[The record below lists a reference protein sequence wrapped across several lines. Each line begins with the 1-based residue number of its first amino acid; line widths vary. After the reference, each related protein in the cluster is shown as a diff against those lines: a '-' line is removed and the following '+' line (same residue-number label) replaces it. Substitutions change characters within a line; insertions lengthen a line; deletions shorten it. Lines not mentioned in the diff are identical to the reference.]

1 MKGSPAALL
10 CTLCLGKL
18 LVLSLGIEAL
28 GSTWA
33 GCLAPSL
40 CKLHAD
46 QCCKFAPAVAAC
58 WGGTKLGAVGAAVV
72 VAGCCST
79 SKLGYCALS
88 SSKDCTIAFSLEA
101 VLLLS
106 AAVVAAA
113 GVGCTSKLGL
123 CALASSICRTI
134 AVF

>member
-10 CTLCLGKL
+10 CTLCFGKQ
-18 LVLSLGIEAL
+18 LVLRLEIEAL
-28 GSTWA
+28 SSTLA

-46 QCCKFAPAVAAC
+46 QCCKFAPAVAVAPVVAAC
-58 WGGTKLGAVGAAVV
+58 LGGTKLGAVGAAVV
-72 VAGCCST
+72 VAGCRST

-88 SSKDCTIAFSLEA
+88 SSICRTIAFSLEA

-106 AAVVAAA
+106 GAAVAAT
-113 GVGCTSKLGL
+113 GLGCTSKLG
-123 CALASSICRTI
+123 
-134 AVF
+134 